1 MKRSIR
7 TVQKGF
13 TLIELMIVIAIIG
26 ILAAI
31 ALPQYTQY
39 TKKAK
44 FSEVINLSSGYKTD
58 VALCAQNNNNVLT
71 SCIGGASGTG
81 WEIKANTAAAVGNT
95 ASVKVTTPG
104 VITGTAVSTNGL
116 NGETYILVPSAGV
129 DGVSWGA
136 NTGTCK
142 TVSPNLC

>member
-1 MKRSIR
+1 MKHN
-7 TVQKGF
+7 VQKGF

-44 FSEVINLSSGYKTD
+44 FAEIVNLSSGYKTD

-71 SCIGGASGTG
+71 TCIGGASGVG
-81 WEIKANTAAAVGNT
+81 WEIKANQAATVGNT
-95 ASVKVTTPG
+95 ATVAVAANG
-104 VITGTAVSTNGL
+104 VITGTAVAVNGL
-116 NGETYILVPSAGV
+116 NGETYILTPTASA
-129 DGVSWGA
+129 DGLSWVG
-136 NTGTCK
+136 TGTCK
-142 TVSPNLC
+142 TSPALC

>member
-1 MKRSIR
+1 MKR

-44 FSEVINLSSGYKTD
+44 FAEVINLTTGYKND
-58 VALCAQNNNNVLT
+58 IGICAQNNNNSIT
-71 SCIGGASGTG
+71 NCTASASGTG
-81 WEIKANTAAAVGNT
+81 WAIRPNSTAAVGNAQSVGVT
-95 ASVKVTTPG
+95 AAG
-104 VITGTAVSTNGL
+104 QITGTAVNTNGL
-116 NGETYILVPSAGV
+116 GGETYILQAAATT
-129 DGVSWGA
+129 DGVSWSV
-136 NTGTCK
+136 TGTCASG
-142 TVSPNLC
+142 SPKIC

>member
-1 MKRSIR
+1 MKR

-44 FSEVINLSSGYKTD
+44 FAEIVNLSAGYKTD

-71 SCIGGASGTG
+71 TCVGGANGVG
-81 WEIKANTAAAVGNT
+81 WEIKANQAVTVGNT
-95 ASVKVTTPG
+95 ATVAVAANG
-104 VITGTAVSTNGL
+104 IITGTAVAVNGL
-116 NGETYILVPSAGV
+116 NGETYILTPTANT
-129 DGVSWGA
+129 DGVSWVG
-136 NTGTCK
+136 TGTCK
-142 TVSPNLC
+142 TSPALC

>member
-1 MKRSIR
+1 MKHN
-7 TVQKGF
+7 VQKGF

-44 FSEVINLSSGYKTD
+44 FAEIVNLSSGYKTD

-71 SCIGGASGTG
+71 TCVGGANGVG
-81 WEIKANTAAAVGNT
+81 WEIKSNQAATVGNT
-95 ASVKVTTPG
+95 ATVAVAANG
-104 VITGTAVSTNGL
+104 VITGTAVAVNGL
-116 NGETYILVPSAGV
+116 NGETYILTPTANT
-129 DGVSWGA
+129 DGVSWVG
-136 NTGTCK
+136 TGTCK
-142 TVSPNLC
+142 TSPALC

>member
-71 SCIGGASGTG
+71 PCVGGASGTG
-81 WEIKANTAAAVGNT
+81 WEIKANTAGAVGNT
-95 ASVKVTTPG
+95 ASVAVAANG
-104 VITGTAVSTNGL
+104 VITGTAVTTNGL
-116 NGETYILVPSAGV
+116 NGETYILVPTAGV

-136 NTGTCK
+136 ATGTCK